1 MELLGKTLESLFT
14 QCKRKFSLKTVLLLV
29 DQMVHALEQLHARNY
44 IHRDIKP
51 ENFVM
56 GAGIKQNRVFM
67 IDFGLSKRFRDP
79 VSGLHIPYRNH
90 QSFTGTA
97 RYASIN
103 THLGI
108 EQSRRD
114 DLESLGHLFVY
125 FLKGILPWQNLKAQN
140 KTEKYEKIMQKKL
153 ATPINLLCGGLP
165 TEFEKYLTYCRGMK
179 FNERPDYGFIV
190 KIFKELAIKQGLT
203 YDYVYDWSKP
213 DSVPSLVDFF
223 GFG

>member
-1 MELLGKTLESLFT
+1 MGTGKKQSL
-14 QCKRKFSLKTVLLLV
+14 
-29 DQMVHALEQLHARNY
+29 
-44 IHRDIKP
+44 
-51 ENFVM
+51 
-56 GAGIKQNRVFM
+56 VFM

-125 FLKGILPWQNLKAQN
+125 FLKGSLPWQNLKAKN
-140 KTEKYEKIMQKKL
+140 KAEKYEKIMQKKL
-153 ATPINLLCGGLP
+153 GTPIMLLCKDLP
-165 TEFEKYLTYCRGMK
+165 PEFEKYLTYCRGMK
-179 FNERPDYGFIV
+179 FNERPDYGYMV
-190 KIFKELAIKQGLT
+190 KIFKELGARQGIA
-203 YDYVYDWSKP
+203 YDFIYDWSQPNVIPLHVSFLHVLEAKKNRKI
-213 DSVPSLVDFF
+213 LDFA
-223 GFG
+223 